1 MAKKKTAAKARP
13 AGRKKPAAKAGK
25 KAARSASPKKKKA
38 DAKAAKKVKPSP
50 RRSTSVRK
58 QVAQK
63 RAKVNV
69 VPKAKSKPAK
79 VTKKVNK
86 PVAKK
91 SVVTKT
97 QPKPVPASKI
107 AVKPRSKNGAPTEPV
122 VSAKAAPVK
131 PVKAAP
137 VATKPAPVG
146 RPAPKAAH
154 DKEAATVTAPRPMPR
169 QAPPPPLPVVMKK
182 ALKEKVVI
190 EFMVNSSPAV
200 LYEMISSPSGFAEW
214 YCTDV
219 NVRGDQYTF
228 IWPDEQESTTLIG
241 RKIGEVIRFHR
252 NDDDDEGSYFE
263 FRVRIDAMTNEVA
276 LIVTDHAWPAEVE
289 ETRNLWNSQI
299 HSLLRVLGA

>member
-13 AGRKKPAAKAGK
+13 AGRKKPVAKAGK
-25 KAARSASPKKKKA
+25 KAVRSASPTKKKA
-38 DAKAAKKVKPSP
+38 VAKKARPAP
-50 RRSTSVRK
+50 RKGTSVK
-58 QVAQK
+58 KPVAK
-63 RAKVNV
+63 KGAKVKV
-69 VPKAKSKPAK
+69 APKAKSKPAK
-79 VTKKVNK
+79 IARKVIK
-86 PVAKK
+86 PVSKK
-91 SVVTKT
+91 AVVTKAP
-97 QPKPVPASKI
+97 PKPAPASKI
-107 AVKPRSKNGAPTEPV
+107 AVKPVSKNGTPAKPAPE
-122 VSAKAAPVK
+122 AKAAPVITA
-131 PVKAAP
+131 KAAT

-146 RPAPKAAH
+146 RPAPKAASV
-154 DKEAATVTAPRPMPR
+154 KEAEAITAPRPTPR
-169 QAPPPPLPVVMKK
+169 PAQPPPMPVVMKK
-182 ALKEKVVI
+182 ALKEKVTI

-241 RKIGEVIRFHR
+241 RKLGEVIRFHR